1 MRSILLL
8 FFAGL
13 VILTSCV
20 PNRKYLYLQK
30 NDIDKKNRPSD
41 STIARAYTLKK
52 FDYKI
57 QTNDIISVR
66 YQSLTA
72 KEFDFLG
79 QQQNVS
85 GANLGA
91 GAGGAN
97 YLLIGDL
104 VDENGEIPMPL
115 VGKVKV
121 KGLTIFEAQDKLQ
134 QLANQYLESPI
145 VKVRLLNY
153 RAIMLG
159 EVKREGE
166 LNFPNNRVSL
176 PEAIAMAGG
185 LGDLADR
192 SNIKIIRQNGFRAE
206 VHYVNLLQ
214 EDFLNSPF
222 YYVHQNDLIIVPP
235 LRQRPYRMYFGQ
247 NMSLV
252 LSSISLLLLIIA
264 LNRK

>member
-85 GANLGA
+85 GANTGV
-91 GAGGAN
+91 GNAN

-104 VDENGEIPMPL
+104 VDENGEIPMAV

-121 KGLTIFEAQDKLQ
+121 AGLTIFEIQDKLQ
-134 QLANQYLESPI
+134 GLANQFLESPI
-145 VKVRLLNY
+145 
-153 RAIMLG
+153 
-159 EVKREGE
+159 
-166 LNFPNNRVSL
+166 
-176 PEAIAMAGG
+176 
-185 LGDLADR
+185 
-192 SNIKIIRQNGFRAE
+192 
-206 VHYVNLLQ
+206 
-214 EDFLNSPF
+214 
-222 YYVHQNDLIIVPP
+222 
-235 LRQRPYRMYFGQ
+235 
-247 NMSLV
+247 
-252 LSSISLLLLIIA
+252 
-264 LNRK
+264 